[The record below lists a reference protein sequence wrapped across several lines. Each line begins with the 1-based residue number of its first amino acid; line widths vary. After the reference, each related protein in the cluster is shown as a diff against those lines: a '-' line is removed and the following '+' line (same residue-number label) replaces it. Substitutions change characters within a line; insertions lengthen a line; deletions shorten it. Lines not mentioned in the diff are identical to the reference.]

1 VYGTEIRIYFAMV
14 GPKSPALEDSLA
26 QKIIIIIISGLST
39 KVENTYRSMNHDC
52 LETFQLTQII

>member
-1 VYGTEIRIYFAMV
+1 MIYSV
-14 GPKSPALEDSLA
+14 GVWSKEPCLGRFPYIK
-26 QKIIIIIISGLST
+26 KIIIIIIKSGLST